1 MIFNSGMLS
10 AEKFDS
16 LKKGLRRLF
25 RLYLEKTR
33 LTVAE
38 RLSLLLAAGVMIF
51 ICSLLGIIGMV
62 FVSGALIELLAL
74 WISPIAAWA
83 IVGGIYF
90 LLTALIVVLRKP
102 LIFNPV
108 SRFVSMLIF
117 KEDAGIDPADGPEEL
132 TAVNGNE

>member
-38 RLSLLLAAGVMIF
+38 RLSLLLAAGVMFF

-117 KEDAGIDPADGPEEL
+117 K
-132 TAVNGNE
+132 